1 MEYNER
7 TNEKHEKLH
16 KRKDQIRIATDW
28 KRDCFYYA
36 LYKKPLLL
44 NFILSIVLAIILE
57 VMGRQ
62 TFPLDTLGFI
72 TEKTAMFLYSVFII
86 FFSYSIVLLVRRRIF
101 VYIVVSILWGTVG
114 VVNFMMLS
122 SRNTPFTYVDVT
134 LMKSVLPVITNYYSI
149 PEIIGMGALLLIGL
163 VLLVTGFLY
172 LPVEEKVEGPLG
184 RKKLIR
190 NLAGVAIIVAAFIGT
205 TQYGLKTG
213 FITTRIH
220 NIRLAYSDYGTP
232 YCFSV
237 TALKTGIDRPSDYSE
252 EHMEKIVKK
261 VEKASKKEAKAS
273 NIKKKKPNIIFVQL
287 ESHFDITQVKG
298 VKFNKDPLEN
308 FHRYMREYSSGHTM
322 MPSYGAGTA
331 NTEFEIMTQ
340 MNLDVF
346 GAAEYPYKTV
356 LQDHTAESVP
366 TDLKAEGYSAHA
378 IHNNSAAFYD
388 RDLVFANLGYDS
400 FTSKECMDIKKWTE
414 NGWSKDAIL
423 TEQINNVLDST
434 ENQDFIYT
442 ISVQGHGDYPANE
455 VIENPVISVEGI
467 EDEALRNKY
476 TYYANQVDEMDDFV
490 KALVESLEKRG
501 EETILVMYGDHLPSL
516 EIEDEDLTYGDKYW
530 TSYFIWDN
538 IGLEKKDGNIEAYEL
553 ASNIMDRVGIHDGV
567 LTKFHQTQKKSDTY
581 LKDLTDLQYD
591 IFYGKNYI
599 YNQQNPYQATD
610 IVFGCK
616 DLKVNKIYESDDGIF
631 IVGDNFTNF
640 CNVVVEGTKVSTT
653 FHNEHLLEIS
663 KEDLQDGDTFEV
675 DIISKAPRTLRRSV
689 SYQYKKGLDE
699 EKQ

>member
-1 MEYNER
+1 MKER
-7 TNEKHEKLH
+7 MRNIKNFIKEKIKFVL
-16 KRKDQIRIATDW
+16 RPIGRGIASIM
-28 KRDCFYYA
+28 KA

-44 NFILSIVLAIILE
+44 NFMLSIVLAIILE

-101 VYIVVSILWGTVG
+101 VYIVVSILWGVVG

-172 LPVEEKVEGPLG
+172 LPVEEKVEGALG

-205 TQYGLKTG
+205 TQYGLKIG

-252 EHMEKIVKK
+252 EHMQKIVKK
-261 VEKASKKEAKAS
+261 VEKASKKEEKAS
-273 NIKKKKPNIIFVQL
+273 NAKKKKPNIIFVQL

-356 LQDHTAESVP
+356 LQDHTTESVP

-516 EIEDEDLTYGDKYW
+516 EIEDEDLTYGNKYW

-553 ASNIMDRVGIHDGV
+553 ASNIMDRVGIHEGV

-640 CNVVVEGTKVSTT
+640 CNVIVEGTKVSTT

>member
-1 MEYNER
+1 
-7 TNEKHEKLH
+7 
-16 KRKDQIRIATDW
+16 
-28 KRDCFYYA
+28 
-36 LYKKPLLL
+36 
-44 NFILSIVLAIILE
+44 
-57 VMGRQ
+57 
-62 TFPLDTLGFI
+62 
-72 TEKTAMFLYSVFII
+72 
-86 FFSYSIVLLVRRRIF
+86 
-101 VYIVVSILWGTVG
+101 
-114 VVNFMMLS
+114 MMLS